1 MGESCTVAR
10 KSRVRAG
17 ALCIKKKL
25 HTEDRRIAR
34 EGKQKTLFK
43 EPRKKHER
51 VSGHKDSPGGTEK
64 SWFNRLAKSEMGN
77 DEIAHKMSHS
87 NS

>member
-1 MGESCTVAR
+1 MYKEKVP
-10 KSRVRAG
+10 
-17 ALCIKKKL
+17 
-25 HTEDRRIAR
+25 HRRQADCKGR
-34 EGKQKTLFK
+34 QAKNPLKG
-43 EPRKKHER
+43 PRKKHER

-64 SWFNRLAKSEMGN
+64 SWLNRLAKSEMGN